1 MNQCSECSSHVIE
14 VNSMIV
20 SLGVDTHD
28 VLFGVMPSCTQ
39 ESHTL
44 PEEYNPSTLK
54 EE

>member
-28 VLFGVMPSCTQ
+28 GVMPSCTQ